1 MRREERKQEDKMMF
15 VMVMMLV
22 TMAHAARILEHPEDV
37 TVLVGEPATL
47 QCRVSEGPVVWFKDG
62 LEMRLRNKRSVVQL
76 PDGSLFFLTT
86 ASTDTALYHCETQ
99 DGVGSFPAALI
110 VGTEEEG
117 IVPTAVQQEREDAV
131 SDDTDDGD
139 DTISD
144 ISIEI
149 QDIPADADVVMPLEV
164 GTGKELPRSVYIIS
178 MAVVAVL
185 TIVIILGAALVF
197 NKIKKVNSSNSDTMS
212 GDRESTTP
220 MMYSVPRTMTLD
232 AGDMRG
238 QNIVKHP
245 HHHYNYVLHNEYDTP
260 VHFVSSDIYKCV
272 NNSLEKQR
280 TSPSNSYH
288 YASSNIVHSGSSK
301 RSTASYSAAK
311 NGLYSP
317 KDNSNYFS
325 C

>member
-1 MRREERKQEDKMMF
+1 MML
-15 VMVMMLV
+15 VMVMMVV

-131 SDDTDDGD
+131 SDDTDGGD
-139 DTISD
+139 DTIGE

-149 QDIPADADVVMPLEV
+149 QDIPADVVMPLEV
-164 GTGKELPRSVYIIS
+164 GTSKELPRSVYIIS

-272 NNSLEKQR
+272 NNSLEKQQR

-311 NGLYSP
+311 NGLHSP
-317 KDNSNYFS
+317 KDNFNYFS

>member
-1 MRREERKQEDKMMF
+1 MMF
-15 VMVMMLV
+15 VMVMMMV

-131 SDDTDDGD
+131 SDDTDGGD
-139 DTISD
+139 DTIGD

-149 QDIPADADVVMPLEV
+149 QDIPADVVMPLEV

-197 NKIKKVNSSNSDTMS
+197 NKIKKVNSSNSDTLS

-272 NNSLEKQR
+272 NNSLEKQQR

-311 NGLYSP
+311 NGLHSP
-317 KDNSNYFS
+317 KDNFNYFS

>member
-1 MRREERKQEDKMMF
+1 MML
-15 VMVMMLV
+15 VMVMMVV

-131 SDDTDDGD
+131 SDDTDGGD
-139 DTISD
+139 DTIGE

-149 QDIPADADVVMPLEV
+149 QDIPADVVMPLEV
-164 GTGKELPRSVYIIS
+164 GTSKELPRSVYIIS

-238 QNIVKHP
+238 QSIVKHP

-272 NNSLEKQR
+272 NNSLEKQQR

-311 NGLYSP
+311 NGLHSP
-317 KDNSNYFS
+317 KDNFNYFS

>member
-1 MRREERKQEDKMMF
+1 MMF

-131 SDDTDDGD
+131 SDDTDGGD
-139 DTISD
+139 DTISN

-149 QDIPADADVVMPLEV
+149 QDVPADVVMPLEV
-164 GTGKELPRSVYIIS
+164 GTSKELPRSVYIIS

-197 NKIKKVNSSNSDTMS
+197 NKIKKVNSSNSDTLS

-238 QNIVKHP
+238 QNIIKPP

-272 NNSLEKQR
+272 NNSLEKQQQS
-280 TSPSNSYH
+280 SPSNSYH

-311 NGLYSP
+311 NGLHSP
-317 KDNSNYFS
+317 KDNFNYFS

>member
-1 MRREERKQEDKMMF
+1 MMF
-15 VMVMMLV
+15 VMVMMMV

-131 SDDTDDGD
+131 SDDTDGGD

-149 QDIPADADVVMPLEV
+149 QDIPADVVMPLEV
-164 GTGKELPRSVYIIS
+164 GTSKELPRSVYIIS

-272 NNSLEKQR
+272 NNSLEKQQR

-311 NGLYSP
+311 NGLHSP
-317 KDNSNYFS
+317 KDNFNYFS